1 LDTFNLLALFITLA
15 AVFGWFNL
23 RYVRLPTTIGLMV
36 ISLLFSLALVVLG
49 RAGVADT
56 EWFTG
61 LVATLDF
68 DETLLK
74 GMLGALLFAGALH
87 IDIND
92 LLRQKWVISLLAT
105 VGVLTSTFLV
115 GSGAWFLFGWLGMD
129 IPFLF
134 ALLFGALISPTDP
147 IAVGAILR
155 KAGVPHSLLTKIT
168 GESLFN
174 DGVGVVL
181 FIIILELATGV
192 GGHGPTEAAGL
203 AAASAHAGAEV
214 STITLSQVL
223 HLLGMEV
230 LGGLAFGGLLGWVA
244 YRMLRAVDAYQV
256 EIGLTLAIVTGGYAL
271 ATALHISGPLAMVVA
286 GLLVG
291 NRGRALAM
299 SRTTVEHLDS
309 FWEMVDEILNAVL
322 FVMIG
327 VEVLLLD
334 FPPAYLVA
342 GLLAIPMVLLARFAS
357 VGIPVQVLKGFR
369 SFTPHVVKIL
379 TWSGLRGGISVAL
392 ALSLPPGPT
401 RNLLVSVTYIV
412 VVFSIVVQGLTVG
425 AVTRRL
431 TGEPG
436 TRTLDSTQGAH

>member
-15 AVFGWFNL
+15 AVFGWVNL
-23 RYVRLPTTIGLMV
+23 RYVRLPATIGLMV
-36 ISLLFSLALVVLG
+36 ISLLFSLVLVVLG

-56 EWFTG
+56 DWFTG

-92 LLRQKWVISLLAT
+92 LLNQKWVISLLAT
-105 VGVLTSTFLV
+105 VGVLTSTLLV
-115 GSGAWFLFGWLGMD
+115 GSGAWLLFGWLGME

-181 FIIILELATGV
+181 FIVILELATGG
-192 GGHGPTEAAGL
+192 GGHATAEAATL
-203 AAASAHAGAEV
+203 AAGSGHAGSGTA
-214 STITLSQVL
+214 SINLPQVL

-230 LGGLAFGGLLGWVA
+230 LGGLAFGGVLGWVA

-271 ATALHISGPLAMVVA
+271 ASALHISGPLAMVVA

-334 FPPAYLVA
+334 FAPTYLLA
-342 GLLAIPMVLLARFAS
+342 GLAAIPLVLGARLVS
-357 VGIPVQVLKGFR
+357 VSLPVQILKRFR

-392 ALSLPPGPT
+392 ALSLPPGQT
-401 RNLLVSVTYIV
+401 RNLLVSVTYVV

-431 TGEPG
+431 TGESS
-436 TRTLDSTQGAH
+436 TSALDSIQEAH

>member
-1 LDTFNLLALFITLA
+1 VETFNLLALFITLA
-15 AVFGWFNL
+15 AVFGWLNT
-23 RYVRLPTTIGLMV
+23 RYIRLPATIGLMV
-36 ISLLFSLALVVLG
+36 ISLVFSLGLVLLG

-56 EWFTG
+56 AWFTR

-68 DETLLK
+68 DDTLLK

-92 LLRQKWVISLLAT
+92 LFGQKWVISLLAT
-105 VGVLTSTFLV
+105 VGVLCSTFLV
-115 GSGAWFLFGWLGMD
+115 GSGAWLLFGWLGMD
-129 IPFLF
+129 VPFIF

-174 DGVGVVL
+174 DGVGVVI
-181 FIIILELATGV
+181 FIIILDLATGG
-192 GGHGPTEAAGL
+192 GGHGVGETADLVQVAEHSAAGV
-203 AAASAHAGAEV
+203 GP
-214 STITLSQVL
+214 ITLSQVMN
-223 HLLGMEV
+223 LLGQEV
-230 LGGLAFGGLLGWVA
+230 LGGLLFGGVLGLVA
-244 YRMLRAVDAYQV
+244 YRMLKAVDAYQV

-271 ATALHISGPLAMVVA
+271 ASALHVSGPLAMVVA

-291 NRGRALAM
+291 NHGRTLAM
-299 SRTTVEHLDS
+299 SRTTVDHLDS

-334 FPPAYLVA
+334 FVPGYMVA
-342 GLLAIPMVLLARFAS
+342 GLAAIPLVLAARFLS
-357 VGIPVQVLKGFR
+357 VGIPVQALKRFR
-369 SFTPHVVKIL
+369 SFTPHVVTIL

-392 ALSLPPGPT
+392 ALSLPPGQT
-401 RNLLVSVTYIV
+401 RNLLVFVTYVV
-412 VVFSIVVQGLTVG
+412 VVFSIVVQGLSVG
-425 AVTRRL
+425 TLAKRL
-431 TGEPG
+431 AGPSAE
-436 TRTLDSTQGAH
+436 